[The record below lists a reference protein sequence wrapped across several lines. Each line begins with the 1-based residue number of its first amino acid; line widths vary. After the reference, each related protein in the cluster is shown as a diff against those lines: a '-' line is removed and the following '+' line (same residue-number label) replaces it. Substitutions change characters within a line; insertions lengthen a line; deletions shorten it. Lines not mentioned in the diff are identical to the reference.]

1 LGYENTEISTGFD
14 TADQVLDFILVNGN
28 QYNIL
33 RWSNTLS
40 FDTRNRSILPDK
52 GALHRMSV
60 QLALPTLGNSL
71 EYYKIGYKTQWF
83 TSLFEDYVFS
93 LKGEFAYGDS
103 YGDTE
108 GGLPFFESFYAGG
121 PKSVRGYEENTL
133 GPLDSLGFPLGGNLK
148 TTGGAEVIL
157 PVPFFRDIKSIRI
170 AGFFDVGNVYGND
183 EDFDAGELRYSA
195 GLSAIWL
202 SPFGL
207 VSASIAQPFN
217 DQPTDQIQNFQF
229 TFGTSF

>member
-1 LGYENTEISTGFD
+1 LGYENTEISTGID
-14 TADQVLDFILVNGN
+14 TAAEVLGFVADNGN

-33 RWSNTLS
+33 RWSNSLS

-52 GALHRMSV
+52 GALHRITAQV
-60 QLALPTLGNSL
+60 ALPTLGNSL
-71 EYYKIGYKTQWF
+71 EYYKLGYKTQWF

-93 LKGEFAYGDS
+93 LKADVAYGDS

-108 GGLPFFESFYAGG
+108 GGLPFFENFYAGG

-133 GPLDSLGFPLGGNLK
+133 GPLDSLGRPLGGNLK
-148 TTGGAEVIL
+148 LVGGAEVIL
-157 PVPFFRDIKSIRI
+157 PVPFFKDIKSIRI
-170 AGFFDVGNVYGND
+170 SGFFDAGNVYGND

-195 GLSAIWL
+195 GISGIWL

-207 VSASIAQPFN
+207 VSASVAQPFA
-217 DQPTDQIQNFQF
+217 DQATDQIQNFQF

>member
-1 LGYENTEISTGFD
+1 
-14 TADQVLDFILVNGN
+14 VL
-28 QYNIL
+28 
-33 RWSNTLS
+33 
-40 FDTRNRSILPDK
+40 
-52 GALHRMSV
+52 
-60 QLALPTLGNSL
+60 
-71 EYYKIGYKTQWF
+71 
-83 TSLFEDYVFS
+83 S
-93 LKGEFAYGDS
+93 LKADIAYGDS

-108 GGLPFFESFYAGG
+108 GGLPFFENFYAGG

-133 GPLDSLGFPLGGNLK
+133 GPLDSLGRPLGGNLRLVS
-148 TTGGAEVIL
+148 GAEVIL
-157 PVPFFRDIKSIRI
+157 PVPFFRDIKSIKI
-170 AGFFDVGNVYGND
+170 SGFFDAGNVYGND

-217 DQPTDQIQNFQF
+217 DQVTDQIQNFQF